1 MAGEV
6 SFAIAVD
13 RENRWGLASK
23 GGREDHMVPSM
34 RRVTLRVDPARWRA
48 MQALSKR
55 TGAPIAELARRALN
69 EFMVQRM
76 TAAELRTLRKQQG

>member
-1 MAGEV
+1 
-6 SFAIAVD
+6 
-13 RENRWGLASK
+13 
-23 GGREDHMVPSM
+23 MVPSM
-34 RRVTLRVDPARWRA
+34 RRVTLRVDPARWQA

-76 TAAELRTLRKQQG
+76 TAAELRTLRKQHG

>member
-1 MAGEV
+1 MPTVADYAAPPLIGKGE
-6 SFAIAVD
+6 
-13 RENRWGLASK
+13 
-23 GGREDHMVPSM
+23 GRCYMVPVM
-34 RRVTLRVDPARWRA
+34 RRVTLRVDPARWQA

-76 TAAELRTLRKQQG
+76 TASELRTLRKQQRRN

>member
-1 MAGEV
+1 
-6 SFAIAVD
+6 
-13 RENRWGLASK
+13 
-23 GGREDHMVPSM
+23 M
-34 RRVTLRVDPARWRA
+34 RRVTLRVDPVRWQA

-76 TAAELRTLRKQQG
+76 TASELRTLRKQRG